1 MKRYWIS
8 MLALLLVSCAP
19 LLNRAER
26 HVVQS
31 DLPIS
36 SQWQA
41 TIVGAPLMQPAIT
54 EVSVVVATQ
63 MAGFARE
70 LYGFDK
76 ESGQVMWR
84 RALKSGI
91 STLLVP
97 DEQTIFYGDRE
108 HTIWRLDGKTGEVL
122 WQYTFDMISGDV
134 DDIVIEDGIL
144 YAATAPEVQVVAID
158 LDSLEILWLQTKS
171 LGYRGTDL
179 FLNGDELI
187 VATGA
192 FRILDKHTGEIKRI
206 VDVYQ
211 NGAIWNPYQ
220 VYEGHLYGNDVVRD
234 AETFSVVAR
243 LKSSTTMWLGDK
255 CELFLP
261 PYTFQK
267 NMMYAVG
274 RCGGLYALDRS
285 QGYQEVW
292 RTYTDEKTVTPFV
305 FHHNIL
311 YFLTTKG
318 ELVGAS
324 AITGQEV
331 GVLQTNRPISNA
343 ASDGRKSYAG
353 IVARQNLMVAYW
365 NDPNIWMFRFEDPAS
380 QQK

>member
-1 MKRYWIS
+1 MKRYWIL
-8 MLALLLVSCAP
+8 MLALLLVSCTP
-19 LLNRAER
+19 LLDRAER
-26 HVVQS
+26 YVVQS

-41 TIVGAPLMQPAIT
+41 TIVGSPLMQPAIT
-54 EVSVVVATQ
+54 EVSVVVATK
-63 MAGFARE
+63 MAK

-91 STLLVP
+91 ATLLVP
-97 DEQTIFYGDRE
+97 DGQTVFYGDRE

-134 DDIVIEDGIL
+134 DGIVIEDGIL

-187 VATGA
+187 ITTDA
-192 FRILDKHTGEIKRI
+192 FRILDKRTGEIKRI

-211 NGAIWNPYQ
+211 NGTIWNPYQ
-220 VYEGHLYGNDVVRD
+220 IYGGHLYGNNVVRD

-267 NMMYAVG
+267 NMMYAAG
-274 RCGGLYALDRS
+274 RCGGLYALDRN
-285 QGYQEVW
+285 QRYQEVW
-292 RTYTDEKTVTPFV
+292 RIYADEKTVTPFV
-305 FHHNIL
+305 FHHGIL
-311 YFLTTKG
+311 YFLTTEG

-331 GVLQTNRPISNA
+331 GVLQTDRPISNA
-343 ASDGRKSYAG
+343 ASDGQKSYAG

-365 NDPNIWMFRFEDPAS
+365 NDPNIWMFRFEDS
-380 QQK
+380 VYQQK